1 MRLASSYSI
10 KEEWERTR
18 KLWEKCNSSKY
29 LITAKKMK
37 YFDETSTTVIITLI
51 ILNYFQMNKKDTS
64 RNLLKPEPE
73 TKDIITN
80 FCMSLSEYNSIQ
92 LSKINISNISP

>member
-1 MRLASSYSI
+1 MRLASSNSI

-18 KLWEKCNSSKY
+18 KLWEKCNSSKD

-37 YFDETSTTVIITLI
+37 YFDETSI
-51 ILNYFQMNKKDTS
+51 
-64 RNLLKPEPE
+64 E
-73 TKDIITN
+73 TEASTRSLQPQPDIFTN
-80 FCMSLSEYNSIQ
+80 FCISLSEYNSIQ